1 MSSARLND
9 ALRERARAE
18 GEVWTMDIAPFFSER
33 LGFYY
38 SIAPSPDAG
47 LSEAKTELEC
57 LGMRIT

>member
-1 MSSARLND
+1 MND